1 MLLLDEFDGVRY
13 GLLEQEDVAEMARVI
28 GEVFSRSD
36 PLGVAIGMTAE
47 DIEAFVLVFGAKAVA
62 EGLTV
67 IARVRSGALVGAMF
81 SDDFGTPPPD
91 LDDLPVSF
99 APVGALL
106 ERLDEDY
113 RRTRSIVE
121 GSHAHFNMLAV
132 VPALSG
138 RGIAQRLVKL
148 GMENA
153 ARRGYRFAL
162 TEANGPLSQH
172 IFRKLGFQERHMVS
186 YKDFRFDDR
195 PVFAAI
201 ESTRGI
207 MLMEAD
213 ITSEPGACGSLC

>member
-1 MLLLDEFDGVRY
+1 MVLLDEFDGNRY
-13 GLLEQEDVAEMARVI
+13 GLPEHEDVAEMARLI
-28 GEVFSRSD
+28 GHVFSRSD
-36 PLGVAIGMTAE
+36 PLAVAIGMAAE
-47 DIEAFVLVFGAKAVA
+47 DLEAFVLVFGAKAAA

-67 IARVRSGALVGAMF
+67 IARGPSGAMVGAMF
-81 SDDFGTPPPD
+81 SDDYGTPPPD
-91 LDDLPVSF
+91 LDGLPVSF
-99 APVGALL
+99 APVGAIL
-106 ERLDEDY
+106 ELLDEDY

-121 GSHAHFNMLAV
+121 GSHVHFNMLAV

-162 TEANGPLSQH
+162 TEATGPLSQYVFH
-172 IFRKLGFQERHMVS
+172 KLAFDERHMVS
-186 YKDFRFDDR
+186 YEDFRFDDR

-207 MLMEAD
+207 MLMEAA
-213 ITSEPGACGSLC
+213 IGSEQCA